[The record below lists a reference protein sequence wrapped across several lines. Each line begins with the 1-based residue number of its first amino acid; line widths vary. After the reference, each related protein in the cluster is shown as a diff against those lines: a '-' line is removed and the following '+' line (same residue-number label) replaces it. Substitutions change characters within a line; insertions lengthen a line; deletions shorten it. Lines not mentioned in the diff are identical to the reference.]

1 MATARVRLRV
11 AQPKVTRFGVTQS
24 KLTQAVPF
32 VERRAGA
39 ANSRAAFRLLSAERS
54 DEIFPILL
62 EEILTLGF
70 ARAMVSNLDFAETFL
85 EGAGIPVP
93 AQMQGRSL
101 APLLRAPRMRGSL
114 LLCHLARC
122 VPTAEARLL
131 RLIGRSAFP
140 RPPTHYVQVA
150 SDRAAKDALLQLIG
164 GLLEPVAP
172 QAVGDHAGVPA
183 RDDPPRAV
191 QQDDRR
197 DRGRPAG
204 GRRSAGGGRW

>member
-70 ARAMVSNLDFAETFL
+70 ARAMVSNLDFDTGEMKPAAAIQCSKSFQQRFSTALWQAENPIIAVLNTMQP
-85 EGAGIPVP
+85 AVIPRVTP
-93 AQMQGRSL
+93 SGGPLYCHPIIYRNRNLCWEAERGGRTGCL
-101 APLLRAPRMRGSL
+101 AVQNFTQPGTLNLQEQVCRTWNMRA
-114 LLCHLARC
+114 
-122 VPTAEARLL
+122 
-131 RLIGRSAFP
+131 
-140 RPPTHYVQVA
+140 Y
-150 SDRAAKDALLQLIG
+150 
-164 GLLEPVAP
+164 
-172 QAVGDHAGVPA
+172 AGVVVVDLP
-183 RDDPPRAV
+183 
-191 QQDDRR
+191 
-197 DRGRPAG
+197 GRN
-204 GRRSAGGGRW
+204 